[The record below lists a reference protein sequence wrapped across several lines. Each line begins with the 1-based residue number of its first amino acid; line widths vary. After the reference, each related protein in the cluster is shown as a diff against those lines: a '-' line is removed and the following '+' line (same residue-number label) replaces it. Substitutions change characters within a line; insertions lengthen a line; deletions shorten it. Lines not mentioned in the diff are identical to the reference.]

1 MMPWPLLHRRSFLD
15 FVAAAIPLAAATADD
30 KSQGNSRGS
39 LDPSNWAQW
48 RGPTRD
54 GQSPGLAWTESLD
67 ETRLRQAWR
76 VPLAPSYSGPIVVGK
91 QVYTTQ
97 TRDKTTEVVSAHDR
111 ETGNTVWQVE
121 WPGSLKVPFF
131 AAANGDW
138 IRATPAC
145 DGERL
150 YVAGMRDVLV
160 CLAAADGKE
169 IWRVDFVEQLK
180 TPVPSFGFVS
190 SPLIGGEH
198 VIVQAGAS
206 VVKLDKLTGKIVWR
220 SLADGGGMWGSAFSS
235 PVLATL
241 GGREQLVV
249 QTREKLAGLDMT
261 TGEPLWQQ
269 TVPAFRGMNIL
280 TPTILGD
287 GIFTSSYGGKSFL
300 YHLAA
305 DGKAVSEAWQ
315 NKTQAYMSSPVVI
328 GGHAYLHLR
337 NQRFT
342 CLDLAT
348 GKEAWTTTPFGQYWS
363 LIARGDRILALD
375 HRGDLRLI
383 RATPEKFDLLSSR
396 KISDDESWAHLAIS
410 GNQLF
415 VRELNALAAY
425 RWE

>member
-1 MMPWPLLHRRSFLD
+1 MLPFNRRF
-15 FVAAAIPLAAATADD
+15 FLAAAAAGLPVVA
-30 KSQGNSRGS
+30 SGHEPIPEV
-39 LDPSNWAQW
+39 LDRNPTSDWNQW

-54 GQSPGLAWTESLD
+54 GQSPGPVWPDSLD
-67 ETRLRQAWR
+67 EARLKLAWR
-76 VPLAPSYSGPIVVGK
+76 IPLAPSYSGPIVVGK
-91 QVYTTQ
+91 LVYTTE
-97 TRDKTTEVVSAHDR
+97 TREKSTEVVSAHDR
-111 ETGNTVWQVE
+111 STGEQVWRIE

-160 CLAAADGKE
+160 CIGAADGKE
-169 IWRVDFVEQLK
+169 IWRVDFVEQLR
-180 TPVPSFGFVS
+180 TPLPAFGFVS
-190 SPLIGGEH
+190 SPLVVGEH

-220 SLADGGGMWGSAFSS
+220 SLTDGGGMWGSAFSS

-241 GGREQLVV
+241 AGREQLVV
-249 QTREKLAGLDMT
+249 QTREKLAGLDLA

-269 TVPAFRGMNIL
+269 NVPAFRGMNIL

-287 GIFTSSYGGKSFL
+287 SIFTSSYGGKSFL
-300 YHLAA
+300 YRLAEE
-305 DGKAVSEAWQ
+305 GGAVSQAWE
-315 NKTQAYMSSPVVI
+315 NKTQGYMSSPVVI

-363 LIARGDRILALD
+363 LIARGDRILSLD
-375 HRGDLRLI
+375 QRGDLRLI
-383 RATPEKFDLLSSR
+383 RATPEKFDLLSTR
-396 KISDDESWAHLAIS
+396 KISDDETWAHLAIS
-410 GNQLF
+410 GDQLF
-415 VRELNALAAY
+415 IRELNALAAY